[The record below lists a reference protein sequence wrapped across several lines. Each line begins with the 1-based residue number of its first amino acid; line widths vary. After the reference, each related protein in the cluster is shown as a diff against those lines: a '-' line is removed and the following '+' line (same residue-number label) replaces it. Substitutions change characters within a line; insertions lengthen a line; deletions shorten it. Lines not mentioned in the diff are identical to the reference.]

1 VSPDSPAPGTT
12 RPLPAGVDQLLCR
25 LTELGSDAVL
35 VLDQARNVIWASANA
50 PALLAGPQLGGEAA
64 EQPAVPPG
72 YPLSQ
77 LLDDP
82 RAADVVGKVIATGTI
97 ARGELR
103 QNEWRRILKAVAAP
117 LALPDGSHQVVL
129 ILTDI
134 TPERRLTRAHQ
145 ELIAN
150 LSHDLRTPLTSLR
163 LMAETLTGEA
173 RADPKATQLF
183 ATRIAAEAER
193 LHALVEGILDLSRL
207 EAGVDRAQIGTVDL
221 WQVVGEAVEELRPQA
236 NERELTLVLRG
247 APTRALADSTRLE
260 RALANVLDNALKFT
274 SSPGTV
280 TVTVGEST
288 GRPTVSVRDTG
299 SGIPASQ
306 LPRIFDRFYTGDRS
320 RTGRSSGL
328 GLTIAKQAVEL
339 QGGEIKVRSA
349 PGQGTLVRIVLRGP

>member
-1 VSPDSPAPGTT
+1 MAGSAPAIVG
-12 RPLPAGVDQLLCR
+12 PLPAGADQVLSR
-25 LTELGSDAVL
+25 LTALGSDAVL
-35 VLDQARNVIWASANA
+35 VLDSARNVIWASANA
-50 PALLAGPQLGGEAA
+50 PALLAGPQVGEGVL
-64 EQPAVPPG
+64 EQPPLPAG
-72 YPLSQ
+72 SLLSQ

-82 RAADVVGKVIATGTI
+82 RAADVVGKVLATGAI

-103 QNEWRRILKAVAAP
+103 QNDWRRVLKAVAAP
-117 LALPDGSHQVVL
+117 LDLPDGSRRVIL

-150 LSHDLRTPLTSLR
+150 LSHDLRTPLASLR

-173 RADPKATQLF
+173 RDDPAATQLF

-193 LHALVEGILDLSRL
+193 LHALVAGILDLSRL
-207 EAGVDRAQIGTVDL
+207 EAGAERAQIGKVDL
-221 WQVVGEAVEELRPQA
+221 WEVASKAVEGLRPQA
-236 NERELTLVLRG
+236 RERHLTLTLRG
-247 APTRALADSTRLE
+247 TSTTALADPARLE
-260 RALANVLDNALKFT
+260 RALSNVLDNGLKFT
-274 SSPGTV
+274 SSPGSV

-288 GRPTVSVRDTG
+288 GHPTVSVRDTG

-320 RTGRSSGL
+320 RSGRSSGL

-349 PGQGTLVRIVLRGP
+349 PGQGTLVRIVLPHP